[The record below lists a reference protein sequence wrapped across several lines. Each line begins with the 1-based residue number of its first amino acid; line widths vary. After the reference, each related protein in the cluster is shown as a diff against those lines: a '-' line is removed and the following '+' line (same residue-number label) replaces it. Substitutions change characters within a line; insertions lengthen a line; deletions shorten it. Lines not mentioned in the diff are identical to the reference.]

1 MRQLLTWVFAAL
13 LAGAAQASDAPPIA
27 LPAAMEGM
35 RTVQPLDEPFN
46 KVVNYESD
54 GEVISLYLFR
64 PTHPNA
70 ALWFERAE
78 AILTTL
84 WKERGLGEGGETR
97 RLSVVGS
104 SVPNALARSFSV
116 SGDYKS
122 TGLAV
127 AQIGNWLVKVRSS
140 SRTLDRDA
148 QLARME
154 QVLAT
159 IAAPSGV
166 RPANPLTLPEPCP
179 PAAADATFKML
190 LNSEAIDK
198 PNPETMLAAG
208 AVLLTGAQQM
218 AGGEGSL
225 AAAPDSYCR
234 AELPG
239 IGPAAAL
246 YRRKNDA
253 GGEWTALLADSGT
266 SVSGLKTVIF
276 DRKKTKD
283 GGMITANGLDK
294 TRAVLFAQGI
304 PAPEAGFMPA
314 ARLIVAGSKE
324 GYVAVAYGTQNIEV
338 ALPK

>member
-1 MRQLLTWVFAAL
+1 
-13 LAGAAQASDAPPIA
+13 
-27 LPAAMEGM
+27 MEGM

-54 GEVISLYLFR
+54 GEVFSLYLFR

-116 SGDYKS
+116 SGEYKS

-127 AQIGNWLVKVRSS
+127 AQIGDWLVKVRAS

-148 QLARME
+148 QLARIE

-159 IAAPSGV
+159 ITP
-166 RPANPLTLPEPCP
+166 PAGAKPPNPLTLPEPCP
-179 PAAADATFKML
+179 AEEAGTKFQML
-190 LNSEAIDK
+190 LNSEAIAK

-208 AVLLTGAQQM
+208 AILLADAQRM

-225 AAAPDSYCR
+225 AAAPETYCR

-239 IGPAAAL
+239 AGPAAAL
-246 YRRKNDA
+246 YHRKNDA

-266 SVSGLKTVIF
+266 SVSGLKTLIF
-276 DRKKTKD
+276 DKKKTKE

-294 TRAVLFAQGI
+294 TRAILFARGI
-304 PAPEAGFMPA
+304 PSPEASFVPA
-314 ARLIVAGSKE
+314 ARLIIAGSKE
-324 GYVAVAYGTQNIEV
+324 AYVAVAYGTQNIEV
-338 ALPK
+338 SLPK

>member
-1 MRQLLTWVFAAL
+1 MRQLLVWAFAAL
-13 LAGAAQASDAPPIA
+13 VAGPAQASDAPPVA
-27 LPAAMEGM
+27 LPAVMDGM

-46 KVVNYESD
+46 KVVSYESD
-54 GEVISLYLFR
+54 GEIISLYLFR
-64 PTHPNA
+64 ATHPNA

-78 AILTTL
+78 AILMSL

-104 SVPNALARSFSV
+104 SVPNALARSFAV

-127 AQIGNWLVKVRSS
+127 AQIGDWLIKVRSS

-148 QLARME
+148 QLARIE

-159 IAAPSGV
+159 IAAPAGV
-166 RPANPLTLPEPCP
+166 KPANPLTLPEPCP
-179 PAAADATFKML
+179 PATADATFKML
-190 LNSEAIDK
+190 LNSEAIAN
-198 PNPETMLAAG
+198 PNAETMLAAG

-239 IGPAAAL
+239 MGPAAAL
-246 YRRKNDA
+246 YHRKNDA

-266 SVSGLKTVIF
+266 SVSGLKTLIF
-276 DRKKTKD
+276 DKKKTKE